1 MASGRR
7 QIILTAEISSD
18 DMKEY
23 VKARTANPNKFVML
37 RNTEPMLLDD
47 IIDGKIFEASMI
59 YTVECVQKRISCGL
73 ID

>member
-7 QIILTAEISSD
+7 QIILTAEISAD

-23 VKARTANPNKFVML
+23 VKAMSANPNQFAML
-37 RNTEPMLLDD
+37 RNTESMLLDD
-47 IIDGKIFEASMI
+47 IIDGKTFEASMV
-59 YTVECVQKRISCGL
+59 YMVECAQKRMSCGL